1 MAALSG
7 PLAKING
14 TCANRKEEDMS
25 SYKEGQTHQ
34 LANALEAEGFTPEE
48 VTALGQNRSEALTG
62 LRLVLRGLAKIVREC
77 FKLECQKSFSPEEF
91 IGKGWTVWKGQADG
105 NGLEGEED
113 RDTREDTLSVIDWEQ
128 VLLEDH
134 LQEGEPSVHG
144 EEKLRRAIASGNI
157 NLGGRAFLSL
167 WEDYQTNRE
176 SSVLEKLRRKGV
188 TRIYFFGL
196 RLRDPIGDRR
206 VLCLYVYGS
215 QWRWDYYWLGSHWNA
230 RDPSASLAS
239 N

>member
-48 VTALGQNRSEALTG
+48 VTTLGQNRSEALTG

-91 IGKGWTVWKGQADG
+91 IGKGWTVWKGRADG
-105 NGLEGEED
+105 NGLERGGE
-113 RDTREDTLSVIDWEQ
+113 RATRQ
-128 VLLEDH
+128 
-134 LQEGEPSVHG
+134 
-144 EEKLRRAIASGNI
+144 AA
-157 NLGGRAFLSL
+157 
-167 WEDYQTNRE
+167 
-176 SSVLEKLRRKGV
+176 
-188 TRIYFFGL
+188 
-196 RLRDPIGDRR
+196 
-206 VLCLYVYGS
+206 
-215 QWRWDYYWLGSHWNA
+215 
-230 RDPSASLAS
+230 PSASDRSPAAL
-239 N
+239 